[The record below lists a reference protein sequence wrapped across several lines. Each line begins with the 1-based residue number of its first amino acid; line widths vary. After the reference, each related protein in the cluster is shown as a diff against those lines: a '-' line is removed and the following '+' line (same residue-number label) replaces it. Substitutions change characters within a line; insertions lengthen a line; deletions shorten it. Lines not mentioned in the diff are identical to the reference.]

1 MRCTLSLLGA
11 LLAASLL
18 ASASTR
24 ATASAMDDDGFVSL
38 FNGRDFTGWRIPGGP
53 EGPWSVRDGV
63 IHGDVRQ
70 AVRGDQTLWTEAS
83 YRNFVLKLDW
93 RMWEAPFEN
102 HVPDILPDGTH
113 RLDEQGKE
121 IRIKVM
127 DCDSGVYLRGFPKA
141 QVNIWTWPIGSGEV
155 YGYRTDSRQPPE
167 VRAAVTPKKKAD
179 KPLGEW
185 NTFVITL
192 RGDRLGV
199 VLNGVQVIENA
210 QLPGIPDEGPLAL
223 QHHGGFNKETG
234 KFTGPPSQVEFRNIA
249 IKVLD

>member
-1 MRCTLSLLGA
+1 M
-11 LLAASLL
+11 
-18 ASASTR
+18 
-24 ATASAMDDDGFVSL
+24 
-38 FNGRDFTGWRIPGGP
+38 
-53 EGPWSVRDGV
+53 RDGV

-223 QHHGGFNKETG
+223 QHHLPGHDIGEQDVAAVARPGGRRAR
-234 KFTGPPSQVEFRNIA
+234 GPGDHDRRHPPRIG
-249 IKVLD
+249 